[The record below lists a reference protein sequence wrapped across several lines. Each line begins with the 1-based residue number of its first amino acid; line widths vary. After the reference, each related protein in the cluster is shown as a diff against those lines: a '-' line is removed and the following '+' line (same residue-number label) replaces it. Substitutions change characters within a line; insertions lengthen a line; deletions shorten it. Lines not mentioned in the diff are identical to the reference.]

1 MAELGEITAKLTA
14 DVGSF
19 TSGMANAKTSLENF
33 QTSAATAT
41 SGTKTFYEGVSQA
54 GEFAMGS
61 ERGVRRMEFALGS
74 MAAQAVGASH
84 GLGTLIEGLLLFS
97 GGSAVTIGVL
107 AGITAIVGVISL
119 LEAGSNASK
128 KALEELEKE
137 LDKIG
142 PHAKMVA
149 DQMRLDELKRRL
161 EELQSDVRGD
171 LSPANIMEQWR
182 ILMGGTPLP
191 AQIAAQQM
199 KVNADAGEF
208 RDKVEQANEKLQERL
223 DAFIDQIALQ
233 QDTLKFQEAFTDA
246 VQKSNEAIRQLHAD
260 ILEGPI
266 AGGEVR
272 AEQFGAKMFGSKDMT
287 ELDKQIS
294 ETVDR
299 SNKAMDKVLAEQER
313 SAKQWGDRIS
323 TALVDGMTGKLQ
335 ALGDLMKSIIEQ
347 WLSKNVITPFLVTLG
362 IASPSTFGMY
372 VGQMVGEGVG
382 IGMQT
387 AKLGPMGMNLNVNVA
402 GGGAASDPFSLARD
416 ATWQRALR
424 ESLLVAQQ
432 QGFSTPVAR

>member
-1 MAELGEITAKLTA
+1 MASAQ
-14 DVGSF
+14 
-19 TSGMANAKTSLENF
+19 TSLENF

-107 AGITAIVGVISL
+107 AGITAVVGVISL

-149 DQMRLDELKRRL
+149 DQMRLDELKSKL
-161 EELQSDVRGD
+161 EALRDDVRGD

-182 ILMGGTPLP
+182 ILLGGTPLD
-191 AQIAAQQM
+191 AQIAKQQM

-208 RDKVEQANEKLQERL
+208 RDKVEQANERLQERL

-246 VQKSNEAIRQLHAD
+246 IHRSNEAIRQLNAD
-260 ILEGPI
+260 MEGPI
-266 AGGEVR
+266 AGDRVR
-272 AEQFGAKMFGSKDMT
+272 AEHFGAAMFGSRDLT

-299 SNKAMDKVLAEQER
+299 SNREMDRLLGQQER
-313 SAKQWGDRIS
+313 ETKKWGDRIA
-323 TALVDGMTGKLQ
+323 TAL
-335 ALGDLMKSIIEQ
+335 
-347 WLSKNVITPFLVTLG
+347 
-362 IASPSTFGMY
+362 
-372 VGQMVGEGVG
+372 
-382 IGMQT
+382 
-387 AKLGPMGMNLNVNVA
+387 
-402 GGGAASDPFSLARD
+402 
-416 ATWQRALR
+416 
-424 ESLLVAQQ
+424 
-432 QGFSTPVAR
+432 